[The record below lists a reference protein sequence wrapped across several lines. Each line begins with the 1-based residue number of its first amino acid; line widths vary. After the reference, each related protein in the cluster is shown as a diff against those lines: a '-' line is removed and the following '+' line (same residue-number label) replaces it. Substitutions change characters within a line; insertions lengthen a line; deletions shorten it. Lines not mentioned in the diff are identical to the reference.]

1 MPFILQYP
9 LSLFSVFT
17 NSNQKT
23 MEALLQSK
31 YTSLCF
37 LLLLLLPLV
46 IPSFSG
52 ISGVEAY
59 ENYTVGDSS
68 GWYESVNY
76 QKWVAAKTFSLGDF
90 LSKLPFI
97 TIHQFLSFFALSID
111 NIMLISIAIS
121 RKLRFNALMRVRSLS
136 ISLLLSSGQLNP
148 INVNLWQR
156 KLLLLVRE
164 L

>member
-1 MPFILQYP
+1 MRFILRYP
-9 LSLFSVFT
+9 PSQFSVFT
-17 NSNQKT
+17 NSNQKR
-23 MEALLQSK
+23 MEPLLQSK

-37 LLLLLLPLV
+37 LLLLLPLV

-59 ENYTVGDSS
+59 KNYTVGDSS

-90 LSKLPFI
+90 LSKLPSI

-111 NIMLISIAIS
+111 NIMLISIAVS
-121 RKLRFNALMRVRSLS
+121 RKLRFNAVAKSVAGS
-136 ISLLLSSGQLNP
+136 IFIDFPSSY
-148 INVNLWQR
+148 
-156 KLLLLVRE
+156 
-164 L
+164 